1 MPELALAFWLAFFL
15 LAIVARAA
23 LQYRRTGST
32 GLIGISATAGSL
44 EWFGGVLFAGA
55 IVAGVAAPILDL
67 ADTGGAYEDLD
78 TTGVHVAGIVL
89 FALGL
94 AATIA
99 SQLAMGASWRVGVD
113 ERERTE
119 LVTSGLFSAVRN
131 PIYTAMIASFAGL
144 ALLVPGPVSFG
155 AVVLLMIALE
165 MQTRLVEEPHLRR
178 VHGAAY
184 LDYGSRVGRFVPGI
198 GQMRR

>member
-1 MPELALAFWLAFFL
+1 VPELALVLWLVYFA
-15 LAIVARAA
+15 LAIVGRAA
-23 LQYRRTGST
+23 LHYRRTGST
-32 GLIGISATAGSL
+32 GLIGLSAAAGSR
-44 EWFGGVLFAGA
+44 EWFGGVLFAAA
-55 IVAGVAAPILDL
+55 IAVAVAAPILDL
-67 ADTGGAYEDLD
+67 ADPVGVYEDLD
-78 TTGVHVAGIVL
+78 TAGVHVAGIVV

-94 AATIA
+94 AGTIA

-144 ALLVPGPVSFG
+144 ALFVPGPVSFG
-155 AVVLLMIALE
+155 SVVLLVIALE

-178 VHGAAY
+178 VHGATY

-198 GQMRR
+198 GLMRR

>member
-1 MPELALAFWLAFFL
+1 MSELALVLWLVYFA
-15 LAIVARAA
+15 LAIVGRAA

-32 GLIGISATAGSL
+32 GLIGLSAAAGSR
-44 EWFGGVLFAGA
+44 EWFGGVLFAAA
-55 IVAGVAAPILDL
+55 IAAAVAAPILDL
-67 ADTGGAYEDLD
+67 ADTGGVYEDLD
-78 TTGVHVAGIVL
+78 TTGVHVAGIVV

-113 ERERTE
+113 ESERTE
-119 LVTSGLFSAVRN
+119 LVTSGLFGAVRN

-155 AVVLLMIALE
+155 SVVLLVIALE

-178 VHGAAY
+178 VHGATY
-184 LDYGSRVGRFVPGI
+184 RDYGSRVGRFVPGI
-198 GQMRR
+198 GLMRR